1 MAAVIPIDSNLNK
14 SEEVADFLLFLL
26 NDNRINLPKLSLP
39 EILMAK
45 ARPGLSSEVLASSII
60 SRFEEIGI
68 PSGSLEGGHPNVM
81 ENYTKVLTEE
91 IVGAIQTD
99 MRIDIAV
106 DAGMSVT
113 TAGANAGG
121 PVTSQGASTA
131 PHTGVGVAR

>member
-1 MAAVIPIDSNLNK
+1 MASVIPIDSNLNK
-14 SEEVADFLLFLL
+14 SEEIADFLLFLL
-26 NDNRINLPKLSLP
+26 NENRITLPKLSLP
-39 EILMAK
+39 EILLAK
-45 ARPGLSSEVLASSII
+45 ARPGLSSEVLSASII

-81 ENYTKVLTEE
+81 ENLVKVMSEE
-91 IVGAIQTD
+91 FVGAVQND